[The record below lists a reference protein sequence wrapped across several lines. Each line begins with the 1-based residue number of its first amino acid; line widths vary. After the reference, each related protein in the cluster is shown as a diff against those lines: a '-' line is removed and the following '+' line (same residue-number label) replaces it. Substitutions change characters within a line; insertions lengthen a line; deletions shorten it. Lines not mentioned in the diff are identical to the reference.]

1 MSNLI
6 KKATRAIGDKLS
18 SFLPFLVG
26 SAIIVSFC
34 AITITVIVNP
44 AALNAKDNP
53 TIGGIVGTIN
63 TLMTMLA
70 TYFFTRRMN
79 TNNESSSQNTAS

>member
-1 MSNLI
+1 MTNLI
-6 KKATRAIGDKLS
+6 KKTTRAIGDKFF

-26 SAIIVSFC
+26 CAIIVSFC

-44 AALNAKDNP
+44 ASLNAKDNP

-79 TNNESSSQNTAS
+79 STNE